1 MKISTKGRY
10 AVRLM
15 LDLSE
20 HYTEGY
26 IALKDVADRQEI
38 SKKYLEQII
47 PYLNRG
53 QLLLT
58 NRGHQGGYKL
68 AKHPSE
74 ITIFEVLT
82 CAEGDLAP
90 VSCLQQGAEPCNRR
104 GECLTFP
111 IWDGLNKLVSDYL
124 KGITLQD
131 VLNNRPDAPE
141 YNI

>member
-90 VSCLQQGAEPCNRR
+90 VSCLQHGAEPCNRR

>member
-53 QLLLT
+53 QLLMT

-90 VSCLQQGAEPCNRR
+90 VSCLQQGAEPCDRR

>member
-90 VSCLQQGAEPCNRR
+90 VSCLQQGAEPCDRR

-111 IWDGLNKLVSDYL
+111 IWDRLNKLVSDYL

>member
-90 VSCLQQGAEPCNRR
+90 VACLQEGGAPCEMAAECKTLPVWQGYYD
-104 GECLTFP
+104 LTR
-111 IWDGLNKLVSDYL
+111 DYFSN
-124 KGITLQD
+124 ITLAD
-131 VLNNRPDAPE
+131 LMKAPIADN
-141 YNI
+141 YVI

>member
-90 VSCLQQGAEPCNRR
+90 VCCLQQGAEPCDRR

>member
-68 AKHPSE
+68 SRHPSE

-124 KGITLQD
+124 KSFTLQD

>member
-90 VSCLQQGAEPCNRR
+90 VSCLQQGAEPCDRR